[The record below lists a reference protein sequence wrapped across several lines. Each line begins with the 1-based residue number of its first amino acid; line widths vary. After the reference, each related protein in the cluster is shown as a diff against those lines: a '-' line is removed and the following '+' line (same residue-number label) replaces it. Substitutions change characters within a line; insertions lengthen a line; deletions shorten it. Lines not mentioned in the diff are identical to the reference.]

1 MYAII
6 DPDEKVALD
15 PYNGIIA
22 EMDEEHVQANLAVVS
37 DRIDTLEAVACD
49 LMRSLDPNTTPLL
62 SYPNREGIYLN
73 LGKITNLVYGIIL
86 GLFISAIALYI
97 LYGGDL

>member
-6 DPDEKVALD
+6 DLDERVAID

-22 EMDEEHVQANLAVVS
+22 QMDEDNVQANLAVVS
-37 DRIDTLEAVACD
+37 DRIDTLEAVAGD
-49 LMRSLDPNTTPLL
+49 LMRSLDPGTTPLI
-62 SYPNREGIYLN
+62 SHPNREGIFLN

>member
-1 MYAII
+1 MYALI

-22 EMDEEHVQANLAVVS
+22 QMDEEHVQANLAVVS
-37 DRIDTLEAVACD
+37 DRIDTLEAVASD
-49 LMRSLDPNTTPLL
+49 LMRSLDPGTTPLI

-73 LGKITNLVYGIIL
+73 MGKITNLVYGIIL

-97 LYGGDL
+97 LYGGGL